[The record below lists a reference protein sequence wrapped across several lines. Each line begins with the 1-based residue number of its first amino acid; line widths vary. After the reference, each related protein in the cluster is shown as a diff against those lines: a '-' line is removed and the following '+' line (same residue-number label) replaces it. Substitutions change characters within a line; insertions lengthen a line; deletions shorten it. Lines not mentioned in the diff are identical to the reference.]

1 MRSDW
6 PAWRRFRELRGKAS
20 HTDNEAVAKDVVAET
35 PSFMEEAAHLLSELQ
50 GRTPP

>member
-50 GRTPP
+50 GRNPP